1 MYGFGISKKALKP
14 LAWAWSVIGWKG
26 FTLEHALAMVGWAE
40 WDLPSDCCRGEILFG
55 KARGISEFHA
65 TFELWQEEPICSISV
80 AIDCDVVDRDEKR
93 EDDDDVKSSS
103 MFWKGT
109 KKKHGSVLP

>member
-1 MYGFGISKKALKP
+1 M
-14 LAWAWSVIGWKG
+14 
-26 FTLEHALAMVGWAE
+26 EHALAMVGWAE

-65 TFELWQEEPICSISV
+65 TFELWQEEPICSISE

-93 EDDDDVKSSS
+93 EDDDDVKKLINVLERHQKET
-103 MFWKGT
+103 WKCAPVMLMPCHKRESRGQARR
-109 KKKHGSVLP
+109 G